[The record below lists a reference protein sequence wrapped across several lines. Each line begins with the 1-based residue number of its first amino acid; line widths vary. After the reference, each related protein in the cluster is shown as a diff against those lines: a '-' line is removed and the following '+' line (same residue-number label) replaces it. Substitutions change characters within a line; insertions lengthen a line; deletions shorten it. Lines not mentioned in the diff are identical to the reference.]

1 MRVVLDTNVL
11 ISGLLLPNSVSGR
24 IVQAWRSAQYTL
36 VVSES
41 MLDELER
48 VLSYPKIQRRLQW
61 CPDEI
66 RRFVSLFRYYADVIA
81 VDEGLCVELRDSLR
95 DGMDVHVLATCI
107 AGKANWL
114 VSGDEDL
121 LVVRDR
127 YPVRSP
133 AEFVTMLGP

>member
-11 ISGLLLPNSVSGR
+11 ISGLLLPHSVPGR
-24 IVQAWRSAQYTL
+24 IVQAWRSAQYAL
-36 VVSES
+36 VISES

-61 CPDEI
+61 SPGEI
-66 RRFVSLFRYYADVIA
+66 RRFVSLFRYYSDVVV
-81 VDEGLCVELRDSLR
+81 VDESLCVELKNSLR
-95 DGMDVHVLATCI
+95 DDMDVHVLATCI

-121 LVVRDR
+121 LTVRDR

-133 AEFVTMLGP
+133 AEFVAMLSP